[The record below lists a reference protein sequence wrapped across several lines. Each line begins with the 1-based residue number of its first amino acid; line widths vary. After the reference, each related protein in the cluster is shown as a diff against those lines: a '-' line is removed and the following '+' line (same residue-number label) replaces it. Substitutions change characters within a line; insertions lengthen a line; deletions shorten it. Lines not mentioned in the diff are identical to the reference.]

1 MRKEGLDFLGF
12 RFIIWNNK
20 ILMKV
25 RDITKKRFKRKVM
38 AIRRGKIDKVK
49 GDEIINCYQAHFKW
63 GNCYNLLKK
72 YLVK

>member
-49 GDEIINCYQAHFKW
+49 GDEIINSYQAHFKW